1 LIRFKL
7 LRIKVLSHITTSTIR
22 FKMTRFVQNMFAQGG
37 QMKAIA
43 FKAHFVRKIMLFAFA
58 FASAG
63 ALMFSSVVPFAFA
76 QAPGAPDKNKPTIP
90 LSPAPTL
97 GPKHQQS
104 APPAAAS
111 DKPDSTSRSS
121 DKPTAQSSS
130 AAIASPSVAAA
141 ARPPAVVAAISGA
154 KMLSTANG
162 VKYQDS
168 TIGVGSVAATGQTVS
183 VHYTG
188 WLMEGGK
195 LGRKFDS
202 SIERGQPFKFPL
214 GNGRVIKGWD
224 EGIVGMKVGG
234 TRVLT
239 VPPEMAYGSRGAG
252 AVIPPGAT
260 LVFEV
265 KLLGV

>member
-1 LIRFKL
+1 MNATACKNHLVKTAR
-7 LRIKVLSHITTSTIR
+7 
-22 FKMTRFVQNMFAQGG
+22 N
-37 QMKAIA
+37 
-43 FKAHFVRKIMLFAFA
+43 FA
-58 FASAG
+58 FASAVVL
-63 ALMFSSVVPFAFA
+63 ALSAAIPVAFA

-90 LSPAPTL
+90 LSPSPTF
-97 GPKHQQS
+97 GPKPQQS

-111 DKPDSTSRSS
+111 DKPDASSRQS
-121 DKPTAQSSS
+121 DKPAAQSS
-130 AAIASPSVAAA
+130 AAAVAAPALSSVPRPASVAAA
-141 ARPPAVVAAISGA
+141 VSGA
-154 KMLSTANG
+154 KMLSTAGG

-168 TIGVGSVAATGQTVS
+168 TVGVGSVAATGQTVS

-239 VPPEMAYGSRGAG
+239 VPPEMGYGARGAG
-252 AVIPPGAT
+252 TVIPPGAT

-265 KLLGV
+265 KLLGI

>member
-1 LIRFKL
+1 MRA
-7 LRIKVLSHITTSTIR
+7 TT
-22 FKMTRFVQNMFAQGG
+22 
-37 QMKAIA
+37 
-43 FKAHFVRKIMLFAFA
+43 FKAHFVKSFGQFAVV
-58 FASAG
+58 SACT
-63 ALMFSSVVPFAFA
+63 LVFSSVAPFAFA

-90 LSPAPTL
+90 LSPAPSL
-97 GPKHQQS
+97 GPKQPQS

-111 DKPDSTSRSS
+111 DKPDSTSRS
-121 DKPTAQSSS
+121 DKPTAQSGS
-130 AAIASPSVAAA
+130 AAIASPSLTAA

-168 TIGVGSVAATGQTVS
+168 VVGAGSVAATGQTVS

-202 SIERGQPFKFPL
+202 SIERGQAFKFPL
-214 GNGRVIKGWD
+214 GSGRVIKGWD

-239 VPPEMAYGSRGAG
+239 IPPELAYGARGAG

-265 KLLGV
+265 KLLGI

>member
-1 LIRFKL
+1 
-7 LRIKVLSHITTSTIR
+7 
-22 FKMTRFVQNMFAQGG
+22 
-37 QMKAIA
+37 MKAIA
-43 FKAHFVRKIMLFAFA
+43 FKAQFVRITRQLAFA
-58 FASAG
+58 TAAAFAIIFAG
-63 ALMFSSVVPFAFA
+63 PFALA

-90 LSPAPTL
+90 LSPSPTL
-97 GPKHQQS
+97 GPKVQQT

-111 DKPDSTSRSS
+111 DKPDASRQSE
-121 DKPTAQSSS
+121 KPAAQSG
-130 AAIASPSVAAA
+130 AAAVATAPSLTSVAK
-141 ARPPAVVAAISGA
+141 PASVVAAVAGA
-154 KMLSTANG
+154 KMMSTASG

-168 TIGVGSVAATGQTVS
+168 TIGAGAVAATGQTVS

-239 VPPEMAYGSRGAG
+239 VPPELGYGSRGAG
-252 AVIPPGAT
+252 SVIPPGAT

>member
-1 LIRFKL
+1 MNATACK
-7 LRIKVLSHITTSTIR
+7 
-22 FKMTRFVQNMFAQGG
+22 N
-37 QMKAIA
+37 
-43 FKAHFVRKIMLFAFA
+43 HFVKTARQFAFV
-58 FASAG
+58 SAA
-63 ALMFSSVVPFAFA
+63 ALVFSTAIPNAFA
-76 QAPGAPDKNKPTIP
+76 QSPGAPDKNKPTIP
-90 LSPAPTL
+90 LSPSPTL
-97 GPKHQQS
+97 GPKPQQS

-111 DKPDSTSRSS
+111 DKPDASRQS
-121 DKPTAQSSS
+121 DKPAAQSS
-130 AAIASPSVAAA
+130 AAA
-141 ARPPAVVAAISGA
+141 VSAPPLASVPRPASVVAAVSGA
-154 KMLSTANG
+154 KIMSTAGG

-168 TIGVGSVAATGQTVS
+168 TVGVGSVAATGQTVS

-239 VPPEMAYGSRGAG
+239 VPPEMGYGSRGAG
-252 AVIPPGAT
+252 TVIPPGAT